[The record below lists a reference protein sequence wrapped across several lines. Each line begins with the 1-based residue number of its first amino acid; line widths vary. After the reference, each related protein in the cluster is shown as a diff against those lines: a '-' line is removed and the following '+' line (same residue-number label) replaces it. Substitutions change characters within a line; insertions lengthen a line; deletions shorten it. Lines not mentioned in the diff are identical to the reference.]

1 MMAPNPRVD
10 TPSIDRVAPAHFQ
23 GRQRRLEM
31 SDLYFKPTRSLVATP
46 YRDTDSDPM
55 EISLESPLESS
66 RTKRKRESFRTEST
80 LVSRIETQQVHE
92 RPVSP
97 ESNSNGFSRLIFSW
111 ISGLLWAG
119 YRQPLESTDIP
130 SIHPRRRAQ
139 ALTATVRDALRA
151 NHQRGDRSALFWAL
165 YGVFKREFWIGG
177 LCRGVADVLL
187 VTLPYTL
194 RYLIQ
199 FAMDSYQANLAHKDG
214 PPMWQGVAYLAGI
227 VTMLA
232 IQTLAH
238 NHYMYVLG
246 VIGGQSRAVLT
257 SAIFDKS
264 MRVIG
269 RGRAGAEEKEKPAG
283 QDPAKKKKK
292 SKSCQK
298 KAKDDL
304 STGHLTGLLSVDCA
318 RIAQAASGVHLLW
331 TAPLSILI
339 AVSLLVVNLRLS
351 ALAGLGLL
359 VIGFA
364 CLIGAVGVMFRQRKA
379 IDKTTETRVS
389 LTQELLD
396 AVRLVK
402 YFGWEGG
409 FVRRFKTLRSQETR
423 KLHGYT
429 AVRNGVGAVSQG
441 LPVLTAMISFITYAS
456 TNSGLSPAIVF
467 SSTALF
473 TSLRM
478 PLIYLPI
485 CMQGCI
491 DSVGSL
497 LRIQEYLLTE
507 EMKEHP
513 LQPDLDAAVEIR
525 RATFIWHST
534 EPSKMVA
541 AHEGP
546 ETIPLPTD
554 EVRTGKGFVLQD
566 VDLKVRRGELLAVMG
581 TVGSGKTS
589 FLSALAGDMAK
600 VSGSVVWGASHAVCQ
615 QQPWMWNA
623 TVRENI
629 CAGRQ
634 FDGSWYYTV
643 LRATSLTRDLDIL
656 PHGDQTVVGERGV
669 VLSGGQKQRISL
681 ARAMYSDKDVVLLD
695 DPLSAVDAN
704 VGRAIL
710 DKAICGQMAAKTRVL
725 CTHDMNLLNRCD
737 RILWMNQG
745 QVRALDTYQNLIENE
760 PEFASLVQ
768 EPEGGMAEDQSTTKG
783 GTKMRHDETDGGE
796 MDRQD
801 SEDSLIQDEDRA
813 TRSVSWKVYGS
824 MFTSSNSILL
834 TILCFPMLILG
845 SGSMVMTQLWLAWW
859 SSTRF
864 PIERK
869 TYIGIYVGLACAQVL
884 LLYLFGLLLGL
895 CCTGS
900 SQVMLNKATV
910 RILRAPIWFFDTTPL
925 GRHMNRFSSDVEAMD
940 YHLAEA
946 MRMFCISICSLATI
960 FGLIIA
966 YFHWFAIAVGTLLL
980 VLVLLALY
988 YRATARELKRHES
1001 VLRSVVFAHFVEGLS
1016 GVSTLRTYG
1025 MHSTFSLKLCDAVD
1039 DMNGAS
1045 FATIAVQRWLSLRQD
1060 AATILLVL
1068 TMGILVIVERQ
1079 SKNPAISGLMLS
1091 LMLGAVQVIQVV
1103 VREWADVE
1111 NAMNSTERLHAY
1123 ANSLPQEKDDACRP
1137 PARDWPQAGQVQFNH
1152 ARMRYQPDLPEAL
1165 KGVNLHIH

>member
-1 MMAPNPRVD
+1 MAPNPRVD
-10 TPSIDRVAPAHFQ
+10 TPSIDRVAPAHFH
-23 GRQRRLEM
+23 GRQRRVEM

-55 EISLESPLESS
+55 ESSLDSPLESS
-66 RTKRKRESFRTEST
+66 PTKRKRESFRTEST
-80 LVSRIETQQVHE
+80 RIETQQVHE

-139 ALTATVRDALRA
+139 ALTATVRDALQA

-199 FAMDSYQANLAHKDG
+199 FAMDSYQANLAYKDG
-214 PPMWQGVAYLAGI
+214 PPMWHGVAYLAGI

-238 NHYMYVLG
+238 NHYMYMLG

-298 KAKDDL
+298 KAKDDF
-304 STGHLTGLLSVDCA
+304 
-318 RIAQAASGVHLLW
+318 
-331 TAPLSILI
+331 
-339 AVSLLVVNLRLS
+339 

-491 DSVGSL
+491 NSVGSL

-525 RATFIWHST
+525 RATFIWDST

-546 ETIPLPTD
+546 ETIPY
-554 EVRTGKGFVLQD
+554 
-566 VDLKVRRGELLAVMG
+566 RRM
-581 TVGSGKTS
+581 K
-589 FLSALAGDMAK
+589 
-600 VSGSVVWGASHAVCQ
+600 
-615 QQPWMWNA
+615 
-623 TVRENI
+623 
-629 CAGRQ
+629 
-634 FDGSWYYTV
+634 
-643 LRATSLTRDLDIL
+643 
-656 PHGDQTVVGERGV
+656 
-669 VLSGGQKQRISL
+669 
-681 ARAMYSDKDVVLLD
+681 
-695 DPLSAVDAN
+695 
-704 VGRAIL
+704 
-710 DKAICGQMAAKTRVL
+710 
-725 CTHDMNLLNRCD
+725 
-737 RILWMNQG
+737 
-745 QVRALDTYQNLIENE
+745 
-760 PEFASLVQ
+760 
-768 EPEGGMAEDQSTTKG
+768 
-783 GTKMRHDETDGGE
+783 
-796 MDRQD
+796 
-801 SEDSLIQDEDRA
+801 
-813 TRSVSWKVYGS
+813 
-824 MFTSSNSILL
+824 
-834 TILCFPMLILG
+834 
-845 SGSMVMTQLWLAWW
+845 
-859 SSTRF
+859 
-864 PIERK
+864 
-869 TYIGIYVGLACAQVL
+869 
-884 LLYLFGLLLGL
+884 
-895 CCTGS
+895 
-900 SQVMLNKATV
+900 
-910 RILRAPIWFFDTTPL
+910 
-925 GRHMNRFSSDVEAMD
+925 
-940 YHLAEA
+940 
-946 MRMFCISICSLATI
+946 
-960 FGLIIA
+960 
-966 YFHWFAIAVGTLLL
+966 
-980 VLVLLALY
+980 
-988 YRATARELKRHES
+988 
-1001 VLRSVVFAHFVEGLS
+1001 
-1016 GVSTLRTYG
+1016 
-1025 MHSTFSLKLCDAVD
+1025 
-1039 DMNGAS
+1039 
-1045 FATIAVQRWLSLRQD
+1045 
-1060 AATILLVL
+1060 
-1068 TMGILVIVERQ
+1068 
-1079 SKNPAISGLMLS
+1079 
-1091 LMLGAVQVIQVV
+1091 
-1103 VREWADVE
+1103 
-1111 NAMNSTERLHAY
+1111 
-1123 ANSLPQEKDDACRP
+1123 
-1137 PARDWPQAGQVQFNH
+1137 
-1152 ARMRYQPDLPEAL
+1152 
-1165 KGVNLHIH
+1165 